1 MKFRSISVS
10 IFVVLL
16 LSVQSLALKDKKET
30 LPQSCDAVWKA
41 AIAVAKTEQY
51 RIISASKEEQFVSVA
66 VGGFWGGERII
77 SLSLASDG
85 EERCIMTVQSRFSG
99 MAHSDAEDLMERVHV
114 EVVAEAVGRDSVVF
128 RKYKKC
134 VRDSVAAKC
143 DVKLRPLVATST
155 AQSQS
160 SPSAGG
166 VHP

>member
-1 MKFRSISVS
+1 MKRRSISVS
-10 IFVVLL
+10 IFVILL
-16 LSVQSLALKDKKET
+16 LSVQSLAFKDKKET
-30 LPQSCDAVWKA
+30 LAQSCGAVWKA
-41 AIAVAKTEQY
+41 AMAVAKTEQY
-51 RIISASKEEQFVSVA
+51 RIVSASKEEQFVSVA

-85 EERCIMTVQSRFSG
+85 EQQCIMTVQSRFAG
-99 MAHSDAEDLMERVHV
+99 MAHSDAEDLLERVHV
-114 EVVAEAVGRDSVVF
+114 EVVAEAVGRDSEAF

-134 VRDSVAAKC
+134 VRDSSPARC

-160 SPSAGG
+160 SPSAGV